1 MFRFEFGGTVVRIAD
16 FLAVTVIIFVLVL
29 FPASRQQLVS
39 VRLLPIYGLVGFIFS
54 QALFLENYL
63 TSLKEIMQ
71 LLFVGVFLTINLWL
85 MSFDRRKYVDWLLFF
100 LCISM
105 IYTVLFHVLNG
116 QFFRYKLAGDGKY
129 AFGLFTVLAFLNWR
143 LDGVE
148 KYKLYFIFSL
158 LPLMLSLERKGIFGV
173 LLVIVSYAGVVFLER
188 LRIKSKHFLILLGG
202 VFVLLFFMFLGSIN
216 DFLDNKLYMENFL
229 DESVAIYTSNVH
241 RESLL
246 INGWNIFSENI
257 VFGVGA
263 DNIKHVMGQFYLN
276 SSLANGTHNFYLDS
290 LIKYGVLGV
299 MFLISLQL
307 LLFKYEINKTAG
319 LFSLYCLF
327 VVAFMSDGQA
337 VLLLYMFPVFS
348 CHIMFRSK
356 GV

>member
-1 MFRFEFGGTVVRIAD
+1 
-16 FLAVTVIIFVLVL
+16 
-29 FPASRQQLVS
+29 
-39 VRLLPIYGLVGFIFS
+39 
-54 QALFLENYL
+54 
-63 TSLKEIMQ
+63 
-71 LLFVGVFLTINLWL
+71 

-116 QFFRYKLAGDGKY
+116 QLFRYKLAGDGKY

-299 MFLISLQL
+299 VFLISLQL

-348 CHIMFRSK
+348 CHIMFKSK